1 MKLKKI
7 VDKYQQCIGVINYLL
22 VLAVAFSAAFPNR
35 IFNTVWVL
43 WLITWALEGRFLKKS
58 NFSFDKSKIAIL
70 MLAVFYVWEAVS
82 IFWAIDKNAGYSI
95 LERQMSFV
103 AIVPIALFGVNEY
116 YKTTTIFTSLVVG
129 VLISVLSYSMTLL
142 YLNNVEYF
150 LHAGDKAFWNGF
162 DAENFS
168 NWMSSIKHRLYYT
181 TILAVALFSLPFLY
195 KKYVSRYGKC
205 LTIIILCFVAV
216 MISVMIYFSGSRSM
230 ILALILFASIALFR
244 FINKKY
250 SLVIASGIGLIVVTG
265 LYLFITYHP
274 RMQNFK
280 SDDFEALKT
289 GKTTNEMIEPRLLI
303 WHAVFESPSDYV
315 WHGVGAG
322 NSTNYLVEKYKTN
335 NFPDK
340 FVIRRFGPHNQYF
353 AEMMELGIAG
363 ALYLIL
369 FLFVFYGSLTGNA
382 RRFAFYFSLL
392 IAFNLLTEAMLGRG
406 DGVLT
411 LSFFSLMCIWMEKEQ
426 KENKKL
432 SERL

>member
-181 TILAVALFSLPFLY
+181 TILVVALLALPILY
-195 KKYVSRYGKC
+195 KKYVAHYNKY
-205 LTIIILCFVAV
+205 LTAIVLGFVAL
-216 MISVMIYFSGSRSM
+216 MILLMIYLSGSRSM
-230 ILALILFASIALFR
+230 ILALILFAAIALFR
-244 FINKKY
+244 FVNKKY
-250 SLVIASGIGLIVVTG
+250 SLLIASGIGLIVVTG
-265 LYLFITYHP
+265 LYLLMVYHP

-322 NSTNYLVEKYKTN
+322 NSTNYLVEKYKSN
-335 NFPDK
+335 NFPDR

-353 AEMMELGIAG
+353 AEMIELGIFG
-363 ALYLIL
+363 ALYLIV
-369 FLFVFYGSLTGNA
+369 FFVVIYGFCTGNA
-382 RRFAFYFSLL
+382 RRFAFYFALL
-392 IAFNLLTEAMLGRG
+392 MAFNFLTEAMLGRG

-411 LSFFSLMCIWMEKEQ
+411 LSFFLLMCIWMEKEQ

>member
-129 VLISVLSYSMTLL
+129 VLISVLSYSMTLV

-150 LHAGDKAFWNGF
+150 LHAGDKTFWNGF
-162 DAENFS
+162 NAENFS

-303 WHAVFESPSDYV
+303 WHVVFESPGEHFWY
-315 WHGVGAG
+315 GLGAG
-322 NSTNYLVEKYKTN
+322 NSTNSLVEKYKTN